1 MNSFE
6 DYSKWAYNFA
16 VYPGRGEGTERAL
29 SYAALGLTGEAGEY
43 AEKVKKL
50 IRDGT
55 FNKELMIKE
64 LGDVLWY
71 LNASAQELGITL
83 ADVAEQNI
91 KKLLDRQN
99 RGVLQGSGDNR

>member
-1 MNSFE
+1 M
-6 DYSKWAYNFA
+6 
-16 VYPGRGEGTERAL
+16 
-29 SYAALGLTGEAGEY
+29 
-43 AEKVKKL
+43 KKL